1 MIFAGAKKSTAV
13 DSLQMGNNGPLIAS
27 PSTIK
32 KEKREL
38 ISPLLMYNMSPTG
51 KMEFDEFAMY
61 AIERFTSK

>member
-1 MIFAGAKKSTAV
+1 MQFAGAKKTTAV
-13 DSLQMGNNGPLIAS
+13 DSLQMGNGPVIGS
-27 PSTIK
+27 PSIK

-38 ISPLLMYNMSPTG
+38 VSPLMMYNMSPNG